1 MSMMN
6 FQMDRITTQASF
18 LPLTHPPTHLPT
30 QAIVLLMSM
39 MNFQM
44 DRITTQARWAALR
57 AVLILKD
64 HPEAFE
70 ALVEALQAGR

>member
-1 MSMMN
+1 MGG
-6 FQMDRITTQASF
+6 IAAEA
-18 LPLTHPPTHLPT
+18 LTFENAQGGGSDE

-70 ALVEALQAGR
+70 ALVEALQAGMYLYTH